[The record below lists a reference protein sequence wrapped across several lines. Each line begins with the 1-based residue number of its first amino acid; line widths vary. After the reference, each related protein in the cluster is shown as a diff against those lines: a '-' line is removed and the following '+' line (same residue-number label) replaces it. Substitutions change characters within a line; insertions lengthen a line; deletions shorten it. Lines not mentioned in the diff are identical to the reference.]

1 MKVLLKS
8 TFIIAFFAVSIAAY
22 AQKGTPR
29 DKAFVAKV
37 SQGGMFEV
45 AAGKLA
51 MSKGSTQ
58 DIIDF
63 ATAEVHDHM
72 LVGAKLENIAAHA
85 GITISPQPN
94 AEFTVKLKYLSS
106 LTGSKFDSAY
116 LAEMASLH
124 DKDGAAF
131 AKEAVDGG
139 NPALRAFGAETH
151 RIVQRHIGAIRAVPA
166 M

>member
-1 MKVLLKS
+1 MKFSLKS
-8 TFIIAFFAVSIAAY
+8 TLIISILAISSTAN
-22 AQKGTPR
+22 AQSATPQDR
-29 DKAFVAKV
+29 AFVAKV

-72 LVGAKLENIAAHA
+72 LVGSKLENIAAHA
-85 GITISPQPN
+85 GITISPQMN
-94 AEFTVKLKYLSS
+94 AKFSAKMKYLSS
-106 LTGSKFDSAY
+106 LSGGMFDKAY
-116 LAEMASLH
+116 LSEMATLH
-124 DKDGAAF
+124 DMDGAAF

-139 NPALRAFGAETH
+139 NAAFRAFGAETH
-151 RIVQRHIGAIRAVPA
+151 RIVQRHIGAIHAVPA